1 MYPTRNLSGQYGSRG
16 YCVKHLAAILL
27 AGILAGCAT
36 AGPNLPPPPS
46 KVEVVEMAKSGQS
59 AEAIIQRM
67 RESRAAYLLP
77 ASELARLR
85 EQGVPDKVIDYM
97 QQTYLDAVRY
107 DEWMRMRDVY
117 YPYYSPYIGPYRPY
131 WRYPYWW

>member
-1 MYPTRNLSGQYGSRG
+1 VN
-16 YCVKHLAAILL
+16 HLPAILL

-107 DEWMRMRDVY
+107 DEWMCMRDVY
-117 YPYYSPYIGPYRPY
+117 YPYYSPYNGPYRPY

>member
-1 MYPTRNLSGQYGSRG
+1 VN
-16 YCVKHLAAILL
+16 HLPAILL

>member
-1 MYPTRNLSGQYGSRG
+1 MN
-16 YCVKHLAAILL
+16 HLPAILL

-46 KVEVVEMAKSGQS
+46 VAEVVEMAKSGQS
-59 AEAIIQRM
+59 AEAIIIRM
-67 RESRAAYLLP
+67 RASKAAYLLP

-107 DEWMRMRDVY
+107 DEWMRMRDVS
-117 YPYYSPYIGPYRPY
+117 PYYSPYIGPYRPY

>member
-1 MYPTRNLSGQYGSRG
+1 
-16 YCVKHLAAILL
+16 
-27 AGILAGCAT
+27 
-36 AGPNLPPPPS
+36 
-46 KVEVVEMAKSGQS
+46 MAKSGQS

-67 RESRAAYLLP
+67 RESRAVYPLP

-85 EQGVPDKVIDYM
+85 EQGVPDKVIDIM

-107 DEWMRMRDVY
+107 EEWVRMRDA
-117 YPYYSPYIGPYRPY
+117 YPYYPPYIGPYRPY

>member
-1 MYPTRNLSGQYGSRG
+1 
-16 YCVKHLAAILL
+16 VKHLAAILL

-107 DEWMRMRDVY
+107 DEWTRMRNAY